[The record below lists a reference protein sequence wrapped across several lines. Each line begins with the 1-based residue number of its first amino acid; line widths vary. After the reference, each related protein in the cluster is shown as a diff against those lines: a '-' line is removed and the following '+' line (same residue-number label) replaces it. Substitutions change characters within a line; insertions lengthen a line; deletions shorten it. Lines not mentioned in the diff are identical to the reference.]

1 MAKKR
6 KLTRSYKLGKFEN
19 EEITEEEQP
28 AAEAPPLDLSQFLL
42 MNDVNP
48 EPAKLRLIG
57 LYGEV
62 NEDRAAETAFSLMAL
77 KAMGRRETKLNP
89 DEPECDKTEVTYD
102 PIDFVVSTWGGSAA
116 DMFSIYDTMRG
127 VREDCEIKTI
137 GLGKVMSA
145 GVLLLAAGTKGS
157 RQIGQNCR
165 LMLHG
170 VTSGQH
176 GNLTDLENEMAEAQW
191 TQDRLVHCLSKE
203 SNMTKRYIKKLLDKR
218 MNVYLTA
225 EEAVDLGIADEII

>member
-1 MAKKR
+1 M
-6 KLTRSYKLGKFEN
+6 GKFEN
-19 EEITEEEQP
+19 EEIQEEPP
-28 AAEAPPLDLSQFLL
+28 ATPPPVDLSQFLL

-62 NEDRAAETAFSLMAL
+62 NEDRAAETTFSLMAL
-77 KAMGRRETKLNP
+77 KALGKREKLVNP
-89 DEPECDKTEVTYD
+89 EDLNSTETEITYD
-102 PIDFVVSTWGGSAA
+102 PIELVVSTWGGSAA
-116 DMFSIYDTMRG
+116 DMFSIYDTMRN

-145 GVLLLAAGTKGS
+145 GVLLLAAGTKGK

-191 TQDRLVHCLSKE
+191 TQDRLIHCLSKE
-203 SNMTKRYIKKLLDKR
+203 SNMTKKYIKKLLDKR

-225 EEAVDLGIADEII
+225 EEAVDLGIADEIV

>member
-1 MAKKR
+1 
-6 KLTRSYKLGKFEN
+6 LGKLEN
-19 EEITEEEQP
+19 EEVQEEQLP
-28 AAEAPPLDLSQFLL
+28 DQPPVDLSQFLL
-42 MNDVNP
+42 MNDINS

-57 LYGEV
+57 LYGEI
-62 NEDRAAETAFSLMAL
+62 NEERAAETTFSLMAL
-77 KAMGRRETKLNP
+77 RAMGKRENP
-89 DEPECDKTEVTYD
+89 VDPDDPESEETEITYD
-102 PIDFVVSTWGGSAA
+102 PIDLVVSTWGGSAA
-116 DMFSIYDTMRG
+116 DMFSIYDTMRSI
-127 VREDCEIKTI
+127 RDDCEINTL

-145 GVLLLAAGTKGS
+145 GVLLLSAGTKGK
-157 RQIGQNCR
+157 RKIGENCR

-191 TQDRLVHCLSKE
+191 TQDRLIHCLSKE
-203 SNMTKRYIKKLLDKR
+203 SNMTKKYIKKLLDKR